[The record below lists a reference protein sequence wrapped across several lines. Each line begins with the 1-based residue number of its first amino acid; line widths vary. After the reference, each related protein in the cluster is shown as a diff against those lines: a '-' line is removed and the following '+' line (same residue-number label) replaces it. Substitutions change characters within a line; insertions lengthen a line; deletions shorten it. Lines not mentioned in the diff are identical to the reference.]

1 MPLTV
6 SEIPAETGLNKDVS
20 PGRITADSI
29 SSHIPPNIRSPPEY
43 MNNNSRSIAVNGR
56 ELRSHRIARGWTQA
70 EHAKAAGYTERL
82 VSKAENGGSLEI
94 ATIQDLAEALSTPD
108 QVVSFASLTLDI
120 AAIARKWVET
130 FARLETRMLCEMES
144 LFTDD
149 FEFVCP
155 GDPQMAPFVGTWKGT
170 NGLQRWLDLFFGF
183 FEKTVNEEV
192 EYMVGDG
199 TVIARWLATC
209 TYQGVQC
216 PPVRINMHFQFEN
229 GLIARIV
236 DDYDTHT
243 GSVEVS
249 KAKARVNLQN
259 ENLPEVLGE

>member
-1 MPLTV
+1 M
-6 SEIPAETGLNKDVS
+6 SE
-20 PGRITADSI
+20 RIAVNPTSC
-29 SSHIPPNIRSPPEY
+29 HIPLNSQSHAEY

-70 EHAKAAGYTERL
+70 ELAKAAGYTERL

-94 ATIQDLAEALSTPD
+94 TTIQDLAEALSTPD
-108 QVVSFASLTLDI
+108 KIVSFASLTLDI

-130 FARLETRMLCEMES
+130 FARLETRMLSEMES
-144 LFTDD
+144 LFTTD

-170 NGLQRWLDLFFGF
+170 KGLQQWLDLFFGF

-192 EYMVGDG
+192 EYMVGEG

-249 KAKARVNLQN
+249 KAKAKANFQDERLTDDS
-259 ENLPEVLGE
+259 GE